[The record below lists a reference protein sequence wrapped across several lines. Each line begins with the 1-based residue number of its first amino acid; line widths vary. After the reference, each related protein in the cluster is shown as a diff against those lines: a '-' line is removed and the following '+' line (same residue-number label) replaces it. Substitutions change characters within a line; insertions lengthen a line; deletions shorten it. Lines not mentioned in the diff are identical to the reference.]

1 MRIARSSGKAAV
13 LALLLLQALSPER
26 AFGLPPSGG
35 DAVRAF
41 YATLLGTMKDG
52 RALGRSGRYARLDP
66 VVRRTFDIP
75 FMARLTVGPS
85 WAGIGDDRR
94 QQVTAAFARYIAAV
108 YADRFD
114 SFAGEQLQVGGE
126 QPAAAGTLVRSHI
139 VKSDGESIA
148 IDYLMRQNGNAWQIG
163 DVYLDGSISQLAT
176 YRSEFAAILRD
187 RGIDGLIAALNRK
200 ADLLVAE
207 RTS

>member
-13 LALLLLQALSPER
+13 LALLLLLAPSPER

-41 YATLLGTMKDG
+41 YATLLDTMKDG

-75 FMARLTVGPS
+75 FMARLTIGPS
-85 WAGIGDDRR
+85 WAGIGDDRK
-94 QQVTAAFARYIAAV
+94 QQVTVAFARYIAAV

-114 SFAGEQLQVGGE
+114 SFSGEQLQVGGE
-126 QPAAAGTLVRSHI
+126 QSAAAGTLVRSHI